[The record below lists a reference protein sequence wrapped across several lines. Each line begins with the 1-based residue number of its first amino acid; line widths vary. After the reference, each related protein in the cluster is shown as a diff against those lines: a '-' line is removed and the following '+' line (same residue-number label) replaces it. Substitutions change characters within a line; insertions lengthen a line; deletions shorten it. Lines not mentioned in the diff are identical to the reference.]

1 MPLQN
6 HGYDNEATPM
16 QAMFIAHGPFTT
28 DMKASVKGQQQ
39 GKPNPD
45 WHSTSDDAYIMER
58 FQNVEVYNLVMKLLG
73 IGSYAAPNNGTVGFW
88 DKYL

>member
-1 MPLQN
+1 
-6 HGYDNEATPM
+6 M

-28 DMKASVKGQQQ
+28 DAKALHKSGS
-39 GKPNPD
+39 KPND
-45 WHSTSDDAYIMER
+45 NWHSTSDDAYIMER

-73 IGSYAAPNNGTVGFW
+73 IEEYAAPTNGTAGFW